1 MKKKSKTLKRKRLPA
16 LNPLELEGFKAKMDG
31 QNAAANPN
39 AETPQTVIAT
49 LDPAER
55 MPVLIAQ
62 QSYEQMLGSIGARGR
77 NALMMDVSLDDEIAN
92 QVDE

>member
-1 MKKKSKTLKRKRLPA
+1 
-16 LNPLELEGFKAKMDG
+16 LEGFKAKMDALKDLSPAMKNTVMDSL
-31 QNAAANPN
+31 NAAANPN